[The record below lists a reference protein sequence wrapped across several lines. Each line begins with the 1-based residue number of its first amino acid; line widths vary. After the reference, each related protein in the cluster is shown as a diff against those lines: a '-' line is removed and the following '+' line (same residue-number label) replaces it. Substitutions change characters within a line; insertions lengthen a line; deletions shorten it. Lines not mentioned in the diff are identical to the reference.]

1 MPSARAGAR
10 SSLTQISPMTGW
22 QEAFPQ
28 LKKTNDAVV
37 HQLMDK
43 AALLE
48 MPPGAAAFH
57 QGDAC
62 SNYLLVVEGTVKV
75 LTRAENGREIV
86 LYRLGSGDS
95 CVLTTS
101 CLFGNRN
108 YPAEGLTETNVRV
121 LAIPAKDF
129 ERALQQSSAFRD
141 FVFSSFSAHVAS
153 LITLVE
159 EVAFGRMD
167 IRLARHL
174 LKRVGAGKI
183 SREEVWNSYQN
194 LAGMS
199 HEGIL
204 GPCTYGPKNRNGSE
218 VVKFYRVTGGKI
230 VPITDWVKTPD
241 AVSLH
246 KW

>member
-1 MPSARAGAR
+1 MS
-10 SSLTQISPMTGW
+10 GW

-141 FVFSSFSAHVAS
+141 FVFSSFSSHVAS

-174 LKRVGAGKI
+174 LKRVGAGKQLQTTHQQLATELGSAREVI
-183 SREEVWNSYQN
+183 SRQLKDFELQGWVK
-194 LAGMS
+194 L
-199 HEGIL
+199 H
-204 GPCTYGPKNRNGSE
+204 RGSIE
-218 VVKFYRVTGGKI
+218 
-230 VPITDWVKTPD
+230 ITDPEGLNKL
-241 AVSLH
+241 SEL
-246 KW
+246 